1 VAKVSR
7 LEITIN
13 SETPAGGQRCE
24 TGAGAG
30 VSDYSENHPL
40 GVVMCM

>member
-13 SETPAGGQRCE
+13 SETPAGGQRYE
-24 TGAGAG
+24 TGTGAG
-30 VSDYSENHPL
+30 VSDYSKSHLL